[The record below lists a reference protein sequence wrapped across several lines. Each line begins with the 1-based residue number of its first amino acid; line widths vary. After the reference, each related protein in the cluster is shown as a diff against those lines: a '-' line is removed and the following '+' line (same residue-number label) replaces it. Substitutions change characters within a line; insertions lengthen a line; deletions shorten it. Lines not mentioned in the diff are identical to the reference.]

1 MTAFTGAEALL
12 NSWPLTYQSANPED
26 VVPLTPN
33 HFLFGQVGGQFAP
46 ESVHE
51 TTFNP
56 KKRWRR
62 VQELVRH
69 FWHRWIWEWLPALNV
84 RRKWLTV
91 ERDIQVDDVVLVVSP
106 KTPRGHWPLGRIVEV
121 YPGKDGHVRV
131 TKVQVGKD
139 LLLSYASLNCHE
151 FAQRW

>member
-1 MTAFTGAEALL
+1 MTAFTGTEALL
-12 NSWPLTYQSANPED
+12 NSRPLTYQSTSPED
-26 VVPLTPN
+26 DIPLTPN
-33 HFLFGQVGGQFAP
+33 YFLFGQVGGQFAP
-46 ESVHE
+46 ESVDE

-69 FWHRWIWEWLPALNV
+69 FWHRWIREWLPAINV

-91 ERDIQVDDVVLVVSP
+91 ERDIQVDDVVLFVSP
-106 KTPRGHWPLGRIVEV
+106 KTPRGHWPLGRIVQV

-131 TKVQVGKD
+131 GKPQVGKEQF
-139 LLLSYASLNCHE
+139 LRPVTKLRKLELS
-151 FAQRW
+151 

>member
-1 MTAFTGAEALL
+1 MRILV
-12 NSWPLTYQSANPED
+12 D
-26 VVPLTPN
+26 VPN

-46 ESVHE
+46 ESVDK

-69 FWHRWIWEWLPALNV
+69 FWQRWIREWLPALNI

-91 ERDIQVDDVVLVVSP
+91 ERDIQVDDVVLV
-106 KTPRGHWPLGRIVEV
+106 KTPRGHWPLG
-121 YPGKDGHVRV
+121 
-131 TKVQVGKD
+131 
-139 LLLSYASLNCHE
+139 
-151 FAQRW
+151 